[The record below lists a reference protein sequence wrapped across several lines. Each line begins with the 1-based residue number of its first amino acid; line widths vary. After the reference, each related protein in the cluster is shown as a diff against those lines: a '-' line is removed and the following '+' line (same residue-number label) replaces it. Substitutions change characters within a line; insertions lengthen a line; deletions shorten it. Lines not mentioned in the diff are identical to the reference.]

1 MGRSGRGK
9 GTGPCHAGA
18 REMPRSARILFLI
31 RVLIWPLR
39 AGKVRRSHK
48 AWGILDRLPYGHI
61 RKVRARIP
69 HPCRVRSRVSLHNP
83 SAFLAPDPWP
93 VAATGQ
99 GPGAFRV
106 RSNQGPGGYQN
117 ELCRPCSRGARKKL
131 GGYWTVFPMV
141 TYEKCALVKCTR
153 AGCGH
158 GFQNPSAFCAPDPWS
173 LHDTGMRR
181 NRGRRRPRV

>member
-69 HPCRVRSRVSLHNP
+69 YPCRVRSRVSPHNP
-83 SAFLAPDPWP
+83 SAFLASKP
-93 VAATGQ
+93 V
-99 GPGAFRV
+99 PGAVTVPAQFSEFQAPPPFLRAFDLLKIRKPLIRNAPCGEVARWRGGEVLRV
-106 RSNQGPGGYQN
+106 LRGG
-117 ELCRPCSRGARKKL
+117 EVDEVLRWRGAEVLRCRD
-131 GGYWTVFPMV
+131 GGLHPPPPSTLSPPM
-141 TYEKCALVKCTR
+141 AR
-153 AGCGH
+153 
-158 GFQNPSAFCAPDPWS
+158 W
-173 LHDTGMRR
+173 
-181 NRGRRRPRV
+181 RGRW